1 MDKLDKL
8 SVLNFLT
15 LGTPFTTSAYDKVL
29 FAGVKGAV
37 EVAIVADICKK
48 YKGPIV

>member
-1 MDKLDKL
+1 MHGKMHDVQRFDVSKCH
-8 SVLNFLT
+8 VF
-15 LGTPFTTSAYDKVL
+15 L